1 MAGRQVA
8 ANAAT
13 APPSSSAARI
23 PPMIVFFFIR
33 PSGFF
38 WFLAQFQ
45 AGCGTLLV
53 SAAQQPLLPGTPQ
66 APGRSV
72 GAGAG
77 PRREDK
83 SDGQGSSSAPAERA
97 VPGREGAG
105 WQDYPENP

>member
-1 MAGRQVA
+1 
-8 ANAAT
+8 
-13 APPSSSAARI
+13 
-23 PPMIVFFFIR
+23 MIVFFFIR

-38 WFLAQFQ
+38 WFLAQFE

-66 APGRSV
+66 ATGRSV

-77 PRREDK
+77 PRRGDK

-105 WQDYPENP
+105 RQDYPENPLQRGVFIAGLVGAVILVLVLALVR